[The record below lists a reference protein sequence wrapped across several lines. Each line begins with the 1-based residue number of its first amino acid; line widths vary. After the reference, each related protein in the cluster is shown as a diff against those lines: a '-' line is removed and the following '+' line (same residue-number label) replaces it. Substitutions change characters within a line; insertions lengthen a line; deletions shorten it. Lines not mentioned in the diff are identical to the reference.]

1 MRLPDDQRSRSN
13 FGLDYD
19 GTFDRDPWLWR
30 QFVAMAQARGHMVF
44 VTTYRD
50 SWECADIAANLPGVE
65 ILSSGGKPKRK
76 FCDDAGV
83 TIDVWIDD
91 MPELIPSM
99 DDMVNEHAAN

>member
-1 MRLPDDQRSRSN
+1 MLLSDNEKTRSN

-19 GTFDRDPWLWR
+19 DTFDRDPWLWR
-30 QFVAMAQARGHMVF
+30 QFVTSAIARGHLVF

-50 SWECADIAANLPGVE
+50 AFECEDIAANLPGVE
-65 ILSSGGKPKRK
+65 IIATGGNPKRK
-76 FCDDAGV
+76 FCEDAGV

-99 DDMVNEHAAN
+99 DDMVQEHASV